1 MCDRSSQMFACT
13 WYARPDLIYKRD
25 ADCDVDQS
33 DQVEEIAFQSRNS
46 TCDRGKY
53 LTSEL

>member
-1 MCDRSSQMFACT
+1 MFTCT

-33 DQVEEIAFQSRNS
+33 DQVEEVAFQSRN
-46 TCDRGKY
+46 
-53 LTSEL
+53 LLNM